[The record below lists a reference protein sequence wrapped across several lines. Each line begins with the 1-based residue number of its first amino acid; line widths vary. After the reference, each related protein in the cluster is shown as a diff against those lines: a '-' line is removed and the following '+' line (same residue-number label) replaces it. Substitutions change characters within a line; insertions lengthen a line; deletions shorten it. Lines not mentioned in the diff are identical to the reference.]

1 MQYEKRI
8 LHALLDSYES
18 SSLSRGEN
26 KVSVHVAFSFTPK
39 TMPPYFDESSLAY
52 EDIHASVK
60 HLEELGY
67 IQAVWK
73 GNKENHI
80 LQKAILCEDKIEEI
94 YRYIGRIPKKE
105 QQELQL
111 RVLRQ
116 LEKTCQTPVASAF
129 ICWLIERLQRGKTV
143 KEYLELGDTEE
154 TKRLV
159 QAIYAIE
166 QNQKE
171 IYIREFSIH
180 CFGDSKMLEKRLSLI
195 GKIMRRFS
203 ENYEGM
209 DNDAILAEHGIYH
222 TPNYV
227 YMKGTGCLQIGKQ
240 NRCMVNL
247 EELHQGIGLSGEDL
261 DTLQWM
267 DSSLVKKVITIENL
281 TTFFRWEEKNS
292 VLIYLGG
299 YHNTVRR
306 QLLQKL
312 YKAFPQAEFLH
323 FGDIDIGGFEI
334 YRDLCRRTGIPFRPY
349 LMDIEQLQ
357 QYSEYGK
364 KLTENDLRRLDEL
377 LEKEEYR
384 DVWPVLEY
392 MREHGE
398 KLEQECI
405 LGTQGYPC

>member
-1 MQYEKRI
+1 
-8 LHALLDSYES
+8 
-18 SSLSRGEN
+18 
-26 KVSVHVAFSFTPK
+26 
-39 TMPPYFDESSLAY
+39 
-52 EDIHASVK
+52 
-60 HLEELGY
+60 
-67 IQAVWK
+67 
-73 GNKENHI
+73 
-80 LQKAILCEDKIEEI
+80 
-94 YRYIGRIPKKE
+94 
-105 QQELQL
+105 
-111 RVLRQ
+111 
-116 LEKTCQTPVASAF
+116 
-129 ICWLIERLQRGKTV
+129 
-143 KEYLELGDTEE
+143 
-154 TKRLV
+154 
-159 QAIYAIE
+159 
-166 QNQKE
+166 
-171 IYIREFSIH
+171 
-180 CFGDSKMLEKRLSLI
+180 MLEKRLSLI

-357 QYSEYGK
+357 QYGEYGK